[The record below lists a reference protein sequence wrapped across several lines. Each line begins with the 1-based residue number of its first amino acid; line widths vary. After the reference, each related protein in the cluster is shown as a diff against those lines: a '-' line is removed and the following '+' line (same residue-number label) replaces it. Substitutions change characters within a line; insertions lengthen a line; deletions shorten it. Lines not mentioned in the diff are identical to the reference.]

1 MLNISK
7 MASLILALISAAS
20 VTAVCATVTADAPTK
35 DNSFDFLVFA
45 QIWEAVFN
53 ISATL

>member
-1 MLNISK
+1 